1 MATKVGEV
9 QVTMTANVKKNEE
22 IWTALRFNYTDK
34 AKEGSFKPSEDLAA
48 NDKIKIT
55 IEKI

>member
-1 MATKVGEV
+1 MGTKVGEV
-9 QVTMTANVKKNEE
+9 QVIMTANVKKSEE
-22 IWTALRFNYTDK
+22 LWTALRFNYTDK
-34 AKEGSFKPSEDLAA
+34 ANEGSFKPAADLAV